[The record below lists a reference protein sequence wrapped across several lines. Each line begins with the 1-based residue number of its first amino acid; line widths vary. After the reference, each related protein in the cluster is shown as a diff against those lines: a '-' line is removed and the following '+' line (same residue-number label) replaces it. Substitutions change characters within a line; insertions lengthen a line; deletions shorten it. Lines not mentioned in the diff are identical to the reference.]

1 MVDQPEAP
9 FITLAQLVKL
19 LELAPTGG
27 QSKAFV
33 RDGGIIVNGEPENRP
48 GRKLRQGDII
58 SVGDQ
63 EFEVDLE
70 VEDEEEAA
78 SEEEDA
84 DEGVDED
91 GDDDGDDDDD
101 DDEDE
106 DDGK

>member
-33 RDGGIIVNGEPENRP
+33 RDGGILVNGEAENRP
-48 GRKLRQGDII
+48 GRKLRQGDVVT
-58 SVGDQ
+58 VGDQ

-70 VEDEEEAA
+70 VEDEEEAG
-78 SEEEDA
+78 EDDDA
-84 DEGVDED
+84 EDGGDED
-91 GDDDGDDDDD
+91 GTEDG
-101 DDEDE
+101 DEDE
-106 DDGK
+106 DEAEDDGDGN